1 MLLQEF
7 MTLAVVHFV
16 VIASPGPNIIA
27 SITNAVTHSV
37 RAGVLTSLGVAIG
50 NIFHIAL
57 GILGIAVLIDTYPE
71 IGIFITSLGI
81 AYLAYL
87 GVVKIRTGLR
97 QQNSISLLAASKVA
111 ENFVISGIVINIT
124 NVKAVIFFLMAFST
138 LIPISHSLGVKL
150 FYGFWMAS
158 VNFLFLSS
166 LAWLFG
172 RGKLTKH
179 KFTRESTLNIIGGAA
194 YLIVAALLAHSTFKT
209 FALSADNQITSRPIT
224 IAGAPIDA
232 DSASSGLIQTISEQD
247 VILPLGQQFMCA
259 LGRCGNSAEQPY
271 LFVVGQAADAEA
283 ALAAA
288 VAIQSRLNEYEFTN
302 EDMSNAEIRVV
313 HPANSDTYFVTL
325 GGLKQRWQVRNYQTE
340 TVKAVSRE
348 SASHTDG
355 GTDPKAKLVDQ
366 LIVQGQLLPA
376 IALLH

>member
-7 MTLAVVHFV
+7 ITLAVVHFV

-87 GVVKIRTGLR
+87 GVVKVRTGLK
-97 QQNSISLLAASKVA
+97 QQNSTSLLAASKVA
-111 ENFVISGIVINIT
+111 ENFLISGIVINIT

-158 VNFLFLSS
+158 VNFLFLAS

-179 KFTRESTLNIIGGAA
+179 KFTRESTLNIIGGTA
-194 YLIVAALLAHSTFKT
+194 YLIVAVLLAHSTLKT
-209 FALSADNQITSRPIT
+209 FALP
-224 IAGAPIDA
+224 
-232 DSASSGLIQTISEQD
+232 
-247 VILPLGQQFMCA
+247 
-259 LGRCGNSAEQPY
+259 
-271 LFVVGQAADAEA
+271 
-283 ALAAA
+283 
-288 VAIQSRLNEYEFTN
+288 
-302 EDMSNAEIRVV
+302 
-313 HPANSDTYFVTL
+313 
-325 GGLKQRWQVRNYQTE
+325 
-340 TVKAVSRE
+340 
-348 SASHTDG
+348 
-355 GTDPKAKLVDQ
+355 
-366 LIVQGQLLPA
+366 
-376 IALLH
+376 